1 MGLGEG
7 PGGRRGGRGGSN
19 DKSKKACR
27 EQANK
32 STCKGKRTEKIEEV
46 SACIRVQREN
56 K

>member
-7 PGGRRGGRGGSN
+7 PGGVGGGEGGSN